1 MVENEL
7 LAVCDENMVGFV
19 FTNYNNSQFTIQ
31 ALQSI
36 FASPAVGRCFVV
48 VVDNCSTN
56 EEVKVLLEAKS
67 LHANIRIV
75 ENRHNVG
82 YFRGLNVGIEY
93 LRSRFSNLSTIVVGN
108 NDLVFPVDFIGLL
121 DRNKHLFEKY
131 PVISPDI
138 VTLDGVHQ
146 NPHVIMGTSRF
157 REFVWD
163 AYFSNYYLARAIS
176 RISAVTRRL
185 TERKDYHTHKI
196 SQPIYQGYGACYIL
210 TKCFFG
216 NFELLW
222 APTFLMGEEFFL
234 AKQIESKGYRVFYE
248 PDILVRHHDHAAVSK
263 LPSRKL
269 WEITKRYHK
278 IYRKFI
284 TPYKV
289 KMVANY
295 RYPDCLLDCQNE
307 SNE

>member
-1 MVENEL
+1 MVNNNL
-7 LAVCDENMVGFV
+7 LDIPSGDMVGFV

-36 FASPAVGRCFVV
+36 FTCPARDRCFVV

-56 EEVKVLLEAKS
+56 EEVKVLLEAKN
-67 LHANIRIV
+67 LHTNIHIV
-75 ENRHNVG
+75 ENRNNVG
-82 YFRGLNVGIEY
+82 YFRGLNVGIKY
-93 LRSRFSNLSTIVVGN
+93 LRSRFSNLNTIVIGN
-108 NDLVFPVDFIGLL
+108 NDLVFPVDFISLL

-146 NPHVIMGTSRF
+146 NPHVIVGTSRF

-163 AYFSNYYLARAIS
+163 AYFSSYYIAMAI
-176 RISAVTRRL
+176 RKISAVTRRI
-185 TERKDYHTHKI
+185 TERKDYHTYKI

-210 TKCFFG
+210 TKCFFA
-216 NFELLW
+216 NFESLW

-248 PDILVRHHDHAAVSK
+248 SDILVQHHDHAAVSK
-263 LPSRKL
+263 LPSRNL

-284 TPYKV
+284 TPYKFQ
-289 KMVANY
+289 MNTNY
-295 RYPDCLLDCQNE
+295 HYPNCLLDFKNE
-307 SNE
+307 SSE